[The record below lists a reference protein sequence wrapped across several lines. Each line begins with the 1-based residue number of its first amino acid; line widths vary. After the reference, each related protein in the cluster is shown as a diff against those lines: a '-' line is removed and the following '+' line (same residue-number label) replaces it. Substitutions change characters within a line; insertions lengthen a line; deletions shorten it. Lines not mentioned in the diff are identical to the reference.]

1 MKVLLLE
8 NIKNLGEKGSV
19 VNVTSGYARNYL
31 MPLLKAVSFNSK
43 SINDFNKKV
52 KDLNKTFINVYKE
65 LDNTTIIVPVKIK
78 KGNEIYGSFNSMK
91 LSQIIKK
98 LKLNLSIKNLI
109 NNVFFKNIGNYKVE
123 FKTKEKNKNI
133 NIFIILVNVNNEY
146 K

>member
-43 SINDFNKKV
+43 RINDFNKKV

>member
-78 KGNEIYGSFNSMK
+78 KGNEIYGSFNSIK